1 MYIVSTNGSPIS
13 AAKLHQLEQE
23 RQLTLP
29 EAYVRFLTLNGP
41 GTYRGWFNI
50 EVPDSGVLEPF
61 AEEEFWEHNDASP
74 ITQQQIAECVS
85 IGTTIDGDFLAVH
98 SDVKG
103 ILWLPRHSEIIEL
116 YAEVANE
123 HADYTELLDQI
134 YSEKLAQEA
143 AAPPYFEPWTQTRK
157 HQFFHFA
164 PDKAG
169 YELPELARE
178 CKESFQPDF
187 QIENAY
193 TCTLFLQRLG
203 GYIRFN
209 YAYRLE
215 VAVFYEEGQEPL
227 LQQITAFLVAHNCK
241 LLT

>member
-1 MYIVSTNGSPIS
+1 MYIVSPNGSPIP
-13 AAKLHQLEQE
+13 AEKLHQLEQE
-23 RQLTLP
+23 QQLTLP
-29 EAYVRFLTLNGP
+29 EAYVRFLVLHGP

-50 EVPDSGVLEPF
+50 EVPDPGVLKPF
-61 AEEEFWEHNDASP
+61 AEEEFWEHDAASP

-98 SDVKG
+98 PAVKG
-103 ILWLPRHSEIIEL
+103 IIWLPRHSEIIEL
-116 YAEVANE
+116 YAEGAIE
-123 HADYTELLDQI
+123 HADYTEFLNQI
-134 YSEKLAQEA
+134 YGEKLAKEA
-143 AAPPYFEPWTQTRK
+143 AVPAYFEPWTQTRQ

-169 YELPELARE
+169 YELPELARQ
-178 CKESFQPDF
+178 CKESFEPDL

-193 TCTLFLQRLG
+193 TCLLFLQGLG

-215 VAVFYEEGQEPL
+215 VAIFYEEGQEPL
-227 LQQITAFLVAHNCK
+227 LQQITAFLKNHNCIS
-241 LLT
+241 LT